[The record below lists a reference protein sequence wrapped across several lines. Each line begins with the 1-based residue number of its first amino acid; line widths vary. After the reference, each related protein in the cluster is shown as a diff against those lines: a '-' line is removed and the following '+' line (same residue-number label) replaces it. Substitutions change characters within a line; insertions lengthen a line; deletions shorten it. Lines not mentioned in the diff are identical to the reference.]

1 MLTAMLSTANN
12 YVEELES
19 ANERWKRTIGE
30 MTKLRDM
37 SGERKD
43 SVMTS
48 TEEDDRANA
57 VASNPIV
64 PGLFLISPLPDS
76 NSQVTPPSRVNETR
90 TLGSIPE
97 ASRLTRF
104 SKHTPTPTSATNLH
118 PSRSGS
124 RELGLSISGLMIS
137 EGCGLDVEDEAL
149 WIESTVRER
158 VLRAVDVAF
167 DVCRMQGKFRLDREV
182 WDDLGE

>member
-1 MLTAMLSTANN
+1 MLTAMLSTTNN

-19 ANERWKRTIGE
+19 TNERWKRTIGE

-37 SGERKD
+37 SSERKD

-57 VASNPIV
+57 VAPKPTV
-64 PGLFLISPLPDS
+64 PGLFLTSPLPDS
-76 NSQVTPPSRVNETR
+76 NSQATPPSKVNETR
-90 TLGSIPE
+90 TLDSIPE
-97 ASRLTRF
+97 ASRLTCF
-104 SKHTPTPTSATNLH
+104 SNPTSTPTSATNPH
-118 PSRSGS
+118 PSKSKS
-124 RELGLSISGLMIS
+124 RELGLSISGLMVS

-149 WIESTVRER
+149 WIESTLRER

-167 DVCRMQGKFRLDREV
+167 DVCRMQGKFRLDHEV
-182 WDDLGE
+182 WDDLRE